1 MKFKFDFKKAGI
13 FQTVKWSQYPI
24 FRFANLFKKIF
35 LVLFIF
41 LSLIFLYGKITDALS
56 QKIQDRS
63 LGLVII
69 FLVFVF
75 ISWVLE
81 SFLNSRLK
89 KPKLEAKISEVIE
102 NPEGYNLAEFLS
114 FEAAR
119 AVWKSIKFART
130 KKLPKIS
137 SSVLFYCLILDNPK
151 LNFIFSRALLNL
163 NGIKKNIETHFKLLK
178 RGEFTRVFSED
189 FENTILDSFEVAQ
202 KKNHSRIEVGDVLTA
217 LARHELIFKKNLTDA
232 NLKIKDIDNLSLWLE
247 DLEKKIEG
255 SRKFWDWQNL
265 SRKGTLAK
273 GWAAGFTVTLD
284 LFSTDRTEIIKKREI
299 EKPVGHQETLEH
311 LERVLARNEINNA
324 LLIGEPGSGRRSI
337 INALVQRAL
346 YGQSLPE
353 INYKRIIELD
363 VISILAAADS
373 TEEATNILDRIFSE
387 AVSAGNVILVID
399 EFYNFVTQAK
409 GSLGAIDISG
419 ILARYLP
426 LANFRL
432 IGITS
437 YYGLHLFIERNPAIL
452 EYMEKVEAKEISER
466 ETILI
471 LQSFTTFLER
481 KYKKIIPYPTI
492 RDIVRY
498 SARYVKD
505 VPFPKK
511 AIDLLDEVL
520 VYSSRHGKSSLVLP
534 EYASKVISE
543 KTDIPLGEIEIKEK
557 ELLLNLENLFH
568 QRIINQEE
576 AVQEVSSALR
586 RARAEISGGER
597 PMGSFLFLGP
607 TGVGKTETSKALA
620 QIYFGSESRMIR
632 IDMSEFQR
640 TEDIPQLIGSP
651 GGEGLLTTQVRENPF
666 SLILLDEIEK
676 SHPNILGLFLQVLD
690 EGHLTDGLGRRID
703 FKNTIIIATSN
714 AGYQTILEAI
724 KEKTGLR
731 DKSLLPF
738 RPTAAGLDEWSKVKE
753 KLLDHLFKK
762 AVFRPEFINRFDAVV
777 LFKPLSKENLLD
789 IAELLLKKIKKNLAQ
804 KDIDFMITLAL
815 KKRIAELSYDP
826 TFGARHMRRVI
837 QDKVEN
843 VLAQAILS
851 GELKRGSRVEVE
863 PGEFR
868 LKISS

>member
-1 MKFKFDFKKAGI
+1 MDFNFDLKKAEI
-13 FQTVKWSQYPI
+13 SQAVRYSQYPI
-24 FRFANLFKKIF
+24 FRFASLFKKIF
-35 LVLFIF
+35 LVLSIFLFLIF
-41 LSLIFLYGKITDALS
+41 LSGFFTDNFIHKAQKSFLGF
-56 QKIQDRS
+56 
-63 LGLVII
+63 VII
-69 FLVFVF
+69 FLVLGLFN
-75 ISWVLE
+75 WVLE

-89 KPKLEAKISEVIE
+89 KPKLKAKISEVIK
-102 NPEGYNLAEFLS
+102 NPGGYNLADFLS
-114 FEAAR
+114 FEVAR
-119 AVWKSIKFART
+119 ATWKSIKLARR
-130 KKLPKIS
+130 KKLPQIS
-137 SSVLFYCLILDNPK
+137 SSALFYYLVSDNPK

-163 NGIKKNIETHFKLLK
+163 NGIKKNIEAHLKLLK
-178 RGEFTRVFSED
+178 RNEFTGVFSED
-189 FENTILDSFEVAQ
+189 FENTILDSFKIAQ
-202 KKNHSRIEVGDVLTA
+202 KKSHPRIEMGDILTA
-217 LARHELIFKKNLTDA
+217 LARHELIFKKALTDA
-232 NLKIKDIDNLSLWLE
+232 NLKIKDIENLSLWLE
-247 DLEKKIEG
+247 NLEEKIEE

-265 SRKGTLAK
+265 TRKGSLAK
-273 GWAAGFTVTLD
+273 EWAAGFTVTLD
-284 LFSTDRTEIIKKREI
+284 LFSTDLTEMMKKKEI
-299 EKPVGHQETLEH
+299 EKPVGHKEALEH
-311 LERVLARNEINNA
+311 LERVLARTKINNA

-353 INYKRIIELD
+353 INYKRIVELD
-363 VISILAAADS
+363 VVSILAAAES
-373 TEEATNILDRIFSE
+373 AEEATNVLDRIFSE

-419 ILARYLP
+419 ILSRYLS
-426 LANFRL
+426 LADFRL

-437 YYGLHLFIERNPAIL
+437 YYGLHLFIEKSPAIL
-452 EYMEKVEAKEISER
+452 EYMEKVEVKEISES

-471 LQSFTTFLER
+471 LQNFTAFLER

-498 SARYVKD
+498 SGRYVKD

-520 VYSSRHGKSSLVLP
+520 VYTSRHGKSSLVLP
-534 EYASKVISE
+534 EYVSKVISE
-543 KTDIPLGEIEIKEK
+543 KTDIPLGEVEIKEK

-620 QIYFGSESRMIR
+620 EIYFGSESRMIR

-640 TEDIPQLIGSP
+640 TEDIPRLIGSP

-690 EGHLTDGLGRRID
+690 EGHLTDGLGRKID

-714 AGYQTILEAI
+714 AGYQVILEAI
-724 KEKTGLR
+724 KEK
-731 DKSLLPF
+731 K
-738 RPTAAGLDEWSKVKE
+738 EWEKVKG
-753 KLLDHLFKK
+753 KLLDYLFKT

-789 IAELLLKKIKKNLAQ
+789 IAGLLLEKIKKSLAQ
-804 KDIDFMITLAL
+804 KDIDFIITPTL
-815 KKRIAELSYDP
+815 KEKISEIAYDP

-843 VLAQAILS
+843 VLARAILS
-851 GELKRGSRVEVE
+851 GELKRGNRVEVKAE
-863 PGEFR
+863 GFK
-868 LKISS
+868 LKINS